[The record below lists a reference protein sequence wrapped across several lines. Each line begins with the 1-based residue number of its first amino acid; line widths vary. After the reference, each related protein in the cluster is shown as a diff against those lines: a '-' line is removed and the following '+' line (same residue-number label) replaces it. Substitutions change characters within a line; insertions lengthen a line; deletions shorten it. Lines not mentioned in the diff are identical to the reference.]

1 MRVERVENLFG
12 NRQEVEAMYK
22 HILIPTDGSELSD
35 KAIRHGVA
43 LAKAVD
49 AKVTGITVTTPF
61 HVIAMDPETLT
72 DTADTYKKRT
82 TALTAKYLKRVNDAA
97 AAAGVSCAVIH
108 VEHEHPYRAII
119 DAAKKNGC
127 DLVAMASHGRHGLS
141 AVVLGS
147 VTVKVLTHSN
157 IPVLV
162 YR

>member
-1 MRVERVENLFG
+1 MN
-12 NRQEVEAMYK
+12 
-22 HILIPTDGSELSD
+22 
-35 KAIRHGVA
+35 
-43 LAKAVD
+43 

-61 HVIAMDPETLT
+61 HLIAMDPETLT

-82 TALTAKYLKRVNDAA
+82 TALTAKYLKQVSDAA
-97 AAAGVSCAVIH
+97 AAAGVSCAAIH

-141 AVVLGS
+141 ALVLGS